1 MGLLYGSGSIAPAVL
16 QQPTWPCRSIV
27 LGCRRRKAEQAG
39 LSWVRCSTTSAR
51 QATPHSIDAQRG
63 GHNALPAYTYQ
74 FTSVSIESPLLLAS
88 KGEDAVPVP
97 TRGFPAVGALARDFR
112 RGRQGGQA
120 GSKGSSRLFPPS
132 GSSSSLSPPFRWTNA
147 TMRKDVSAS
156 HLPLMLQ
163 LRPSLPWIRPS
174 SPPRR
179 P

>member
-63 GHNALPAYTYQ
+63 GHNALQRTHISSQVYQ
-74 FTSVSIESPLLLAS
+74 SNLRCCSLR
-88 KGEDAVPVP
+88 KDAVSVP

-132 GSSSSLSPPFRWTNA
+132 GSSTSFSPPFRWTNA
-147 TMRKDVSAS
+147 TMRKDVMAS
-156 HLPLMLQ
+156 RLPPMLQ